1 MTLSKSGVSR
11 WPALPITLAVRV
23 CVCVC
28 VCVSRASPDGQLG
41 VVNLFTDDGAIL
53 LSPELLSNAQRP
65 SAKARIGFVTRRR
78 IHVLK
83 SRGGSLFSKLPFLYP
98 FDLSPLLSFPFCPS
112 HLLPCT
118 CPSPNLPGSPLFVDR
133 ASPDCSTPCV
143 SYYTCTEFVSPPCQI
158 YICIYIHHACFVFTT
173 ESQESLLRTR
183 NPADPGKI
191 YEGVRTRVT
200 RPLMDTRRLCG
211 SAPDDR
217 WPSGL
222 WRTGHGGGRAI
233 WSMRGLIRSKRGGR
247 RATPPRTVNVAVARS
262 PPSSA
267 SSSSTSVHFRILVAE
282 WPSLMYIFSSCLC
295 FSRSLR
301 TIRPTSA

>member
-143 SYYTCTEFVSPPCQI
+143 SYYTCTEFVSPPLSNLYMHLYPSCM
-158 YICIYIHHACFVFTT
+158 ICFHNGVSRVLITHTEPRRPWQNLWGGPDPRHA
-173 ESQESLLRTR
+173 
-183 NPADPGKI
+183 
-191 YEGVRTRVT
+191 
-200 RPLMDTRRLCG
+200 
-211 SAPDDR
+211 
-217 WPSGL
+217 
-222 WRTGHGGGRAI
+222 
-233 WSMRGLIRSKRGGR
+233 
-247 RATPPRTVNVAVARS
+247 S
-262 PPSSA
+262 PYGYA
-267 SSSSTSVHFRILVAE
+267 SPM
-282 WPSLMYIFSSCLC
+282 W
-295 FSRSLR
+295 
-301 TIRPTSA
+301 